1 MTVYKVE
8 ADYAPRRRGL
18 RTEPGTNSIE
28 YFVRDRELAKEIAE
42 SYVLVS
48 EERDTVEW
56 IHTSDTTY
64 ELAHEDGDSPLENV
78 HAKVEEIEVRNEM
91 PEIWTADQRRE
102 AITDA
107 NA

>member
-18 RTEPGTNSIE
+18 RTEPGSNSIE

-48 EERDTVEW
+48 QERGGVEW
-56 IHTSDTTY
+56 IATSDTTY
-64 ELAHEDGDSPLENV
+64 ELAHRDADNPLENI
-78 HAKVEEIEVRNEM
+78 HAKIEEIEVRNEI
-91 PEIWTADQRRE
+91 PEIWTADDRRE
-102 AITDA
+102 AYNEA